1 MAADLALYDPPT
13 TAVPTEPR
21 RTGQKSNQVGPGPCT
36 PIYPPPWRPK
46 RQNQAGRA
54 LAPLA
59 QEGANSTASS
69 QHVLHSLSATSARN
83 ASRHSCR
90 RSALHS
96 VGGQQGPSQP
106 RPMGSFGMGR
116 PGEYVKQKRKH
127 DMYIYIYI
135 HMYICTYI

>member
-1 MAADLALYDPPT
+1 MTHPPQRFPLSPGEPGRNQTKSGQAPAPPT
-13 TAVPTEPR
+13 
-21 RTGQKSNQVGPGPCT
+21 
-36 PIYPPPWRPK
+36 YPPPWRPK

-69 QHVLHSLSATSARN
+69 EHVLHSLSATSARN

-96 VGGQQGPSQP
+96 VGDQQGPSQP

-127 DMYIYIYI
+127 DMYINIYI
-135 HMYICTYI
+135 HMYICAYI